1 MGRSF
6 FASWNVLFSRE
17 GEREV
22 LQSPICNYVS
32 LGTYCVLLVSGGLVT
47 VRGSW
52 VFFFFFPAVSW
63 GFVGAMLRSMEARKW
78 SLIGTNPN

>member
-52 VFFFFFPAVSW
+52 VFFFFFPLFLGDSSGLCYVVW
-63 GFVGAMLRSMEARKW
+63 KLGNGL
-78 SLIGTNPN
+78 